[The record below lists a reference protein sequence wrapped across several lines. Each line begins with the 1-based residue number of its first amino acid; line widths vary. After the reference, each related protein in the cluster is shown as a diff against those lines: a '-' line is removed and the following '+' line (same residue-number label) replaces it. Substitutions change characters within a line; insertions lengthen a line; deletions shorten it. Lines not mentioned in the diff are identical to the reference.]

1 MAIRFG
7 SGNDGSRNPLTPDEA
22 AMARVLVN
30 AIRNA
35 TDKIKVDELAKIL
48 GRLDADTLDRLLR
61 AITINGDA
69 PKIETQLLNIID
81 IGGKDA
87 IKGLRDIA
95 PALALPAF
103 LPSKVEIAN
112 PEAMAN
118 MDFTKIPNWA
128 RVNPEPIAFNLS
140 FNKTN
145 PNSLAFASRRAGQL
159 VQSIDDLT
167 RQAIRKIIIDSFNE
181 QIDVRRTAVRIKNI
195 IGLHPKWADAV
206 RKFEVRELD
215 RLIKAG
221 IKEAQAIERAQKSA
235 TAYADR
241 LKSARAKMIARTE
254 IQIAQ
259 NEGRMEGYRQADEA
273 GYIDP
278 ATMKMWIT
286 AADERTC
293 PICEPLN
300 GEVVPWLGTFSI
312 GLEKPI
318 VHPNCRCTFV
328 IIPPDRGTA

>member
-1 MAIRFG
+1 MAISFG
-7 SGNDGSRNPLTPDEA
+7 SGSGGSRNPLTPEEA

-35 TDKIKVDELAKIL
+35 TDKIKVDELARIL

-61 AITINGDA
+61 AISVNGDA
-69 PKIETQLLNIID
+69 PKIEAQLLNIID
-81 IGGKDA
+81 LGGKDA

-103 LPSKVEIAN
+103 LPTQVRIAN

-128 RVNPEPIAFNLS
+128 RVNPEPIAFSLS

-159 VQSIDDLT
+159 VTSIDNLT
-167 RQAIRKIIIDSFNE
+167 REAIRKIIIDSFNE

-206 RKFEVRELD
+206 RKFENRELD

-221 IKEAQAIERAQKSA
+221 ISEAKAIERAQKSA

-241 LKSARAKMIARTE
+241 LKGARARMIARTE

-259 NEGRMEGYRQADEA
+259 NEGRAEGYRQADEA
-273 GYIDP
+273 GYVDP
-278 ATMKMWIT
+278 ASVKIWVI
-286 AADERTC
+286 APDERTC
-293 PICEPLN
+293 EICRPLD
-300 GEVVPWLGTFSI
+300 GEIVPWNGLFSI
-312 GLEKPI
+312 GLPHPI
-318 VHPNCRCTFV
+318 VHPNCRCTFT
-328 IIPPDRGTA
+328 ILPPDRGTK

>member
-7 SGNDGSRNPLTPDEA
+7 SGSDGSRNPLTAEEA

-35 TDKIKVDELAKIL
+35 TDKIKVDELARIL

-61 AITINGDA
+61 AISVNGDA
-69 PKIETQLLNIID
+69 PKIEAQLLNIID
-81 IGGKDA
+81 IGGNDA
-87 IKGLRDIA
+87 VKALKNIA
-95 PALALPAF
+95 PTLALPAF
-103 LPSKVEIAN
+103 TPSKVVIAN

-118 MDFTKIPNWA
+118 MDFTNIPNWA

-159 VQSIDDLT
+159 VVSIDDLT

-181 QIDVRRTAVRIKNI
+181 GIDVRRTAVRIKNI

-221 IKEAQAIERAQKSA
+221 IKEAQAIERAQKA
-235 TAYADR
+235 TTAYADR
-241 LKSARAKMIARTE
+241 LKSARAKTIARTE

-278 ATMKMWIT
+278 ETTKMWIT
-286 AADERTC
+286 APDERTC
-293 PICEPLN
+293 DICAPLD
-300 GEVVPWLGTFSI
+300 GEIVPWNGLFSI
-312 GLEKPI
+312 GLQNPI
-318 VHPNCRCTFV
+318 VHPNCRCTFR
-328 IIPPDRGTA
+328 IIPPERGTK

>member
-7 SGNDGSRNPLTPDEA
+7 SGSDGSRNPLTPDEA

-30 AIRNA
+30 AIREA
-35 TDKIKVDELAKIL
+35 TDKIKVDELARIL
-48 GRLDADTLDRLLR
+48 GRLDADTLDKLLR
-61 AITINGDA
+61 SITVRGDA
-69 PKIETQLLNIID
+69 AKIESQILNLID
-81 IGGKDA
+81 LGGKDA
-87 IKGLRDIA
+87 IKGLQAIA

-103 LPSKVEIAN
+103 LPSEVKIAN
-112 PEAMAN
+112 PGAMAN

-128 RVNPEPIAFNLS
+128 RVNPEPIAFSLS
-140 FNKTN
+140 FNRTN
-145 PNSLAFASRRAGQL
+145 PNSLAYAARRAGEL
-159 VQSIDDLT
+159 VVSIDNLT
-167 RQAIRKIIIDSFNE
+167 REAIRKIIIDSFNE

-206 RKFEVRELD
+206 RKFENRELD

-221 IKEAQAIERAQKSA
+221 ISEAKAIERAQKSA
-235 TAYADR
+235 SAYADR
-241 LKSARAKMIARTE
+241 LKGARAKTIARTE

-259 NEGRMEGYRQADEA
+259 NEGRMEGYRQAEEA

-286 AADERTC
+286 APDERTC
-293 PICEPLN
+293 EICAPLD

-328 IIPPDRGTA
+328 IIPPDRGTR

>member
-7 SGNDGSRNPLTPDEA
+7 SGSDGSRNPLTPDEA

-30 AIRNA
+30 AIRDA
-35 TDKIKVDELAKIL
+35 TDKIKVDELARIL
-48 GRLDADTLDRLLR
+48 GRLDADTLDKLLR
-61 AITINGDA
+61 SITLRGDA
-69 PKIETQLLNIID
+69 AKIESQILNLID
-81 IGGKDA
+81 LGGKEA
-87 IKGLRDIA
+87 IKGLQAIA
-95 PALALPAF
+95 PVLALPAF
-103 LPSKVEIAN
+103 SPSPVRIAN
-112 PEAMAN
+112 PDAMAN
-118 MDFTKIPNWA
+118 MNFTNIPNWA
-128 RVNPEPIAFNLS
+128 RVNPEPIAFSLS

-145 PNSLAFASRRAGQL
+145 PNSLAYAARRAGQL
-159 VQSIDDLT
+159 VVSIDDLT

-206 RKFEVRELD
+206 RKFEIKELD

-221 IKEAQAIERAQKSA
+221 IKEAKAIERAQRSA
-235 TAYADR
+235 SAYADR
-241 LKSARAKMIARTE
+241 LKGARARMIARTE

-286 AADERTC
+286 APDERTC
-293 PICEPLN
+293 EICAPLN

-328 IIPPDRGTA
+328 IIPPDRGTR

>member
-1 MAIRFG
+1 MGIRFG
-7 SGNDGSRNPLTPDEA
+7 SGSDGSRNPLTAEEA

-35 TDKIKVDELAKIL
+35 TDKIKVDELARIL
-48 GRLDADTLDRLLR
+48 SRLDADTLDKLLR
-61 AITINGDA
+61 SITLRGDA
-69 PKIETQLLNIID
+69 QKIESQILSIID
-81 IGGKDA
+81 LGGKEA
-87 IKGLRDIA
+87 IKGLREIA
-95 PALALPAF
+95 PLLALPAF
-103 LPSKVEIAN
+103 TPTPVKILN
-112 PEAMAN
+112 PASMAN

-128 RVNPEPIAFNLS
+128 SANPQPIQFNLS
-140 FNKTN
+140 FDKTN
-145 PNSLAFASRRAGQL
+145 PNSLAYAARRAGQL
-159 VQSIDDLT
+159 VVSIDDLT
-167 RQAIRKIIIDSFNE
+167 REAIRKIIIDSFNE

-195 IGLHPKWADAV
+195 IGLHPKWAEAV
-206 RKFEVRELD
+206 RKFENRELD

-241 LKSARAKMIARTE
+241 LKSARAKTIARTE

-286 AADERTC
+286 APDERTC
-293 PICEPLN
+293 DICAPLN

-328 IIPPDRGTA
+328 LIPPDRGTQ

>member
-1 MAIRFG
+1 MAIKFG
-7 SGNDGSRNPLTPDEA
+7 SGSEGSRNPLTAEEA

-61 AITINGDA
+61 AISINGDA
-69 PKIETQLLNIID
+69 PKIESQLLSIID
-81 IGGKDA
+81 LGGKDA

-103 LPSKVEIAN
+103 IPTQVRIAN

-118 MDFTKIPNWA
+118 MDFTNIPNWA
-128 RVNPEPIAFNLS
+128 RVNPEPIAFSLS

-159 VQSIDDLT
+159 VTSIDDLT

-206 RKFEVRELD
+206 RKFENRELD

-241 LKSARAKMIARTE
+241 LKSARAKTIARTE
-254 IQIAQ
+254 F
-259 NEGRMEGYRQADEA
+259 R
-273 GYIDP
+273 
-278 ATMKMWIT
+278 
-286 AADERTC
+286 
-293 PICEPLN
+293 
-300 GEVVPWLGTFSI
+300 
-312 GLEKPI
+312 
-318 VHPNCRCTFV
+318 
-328 IIPPDRGTA
+328 

>member
-1 MAIRFG
+1 MAISFG
-7 SGNDGSRNPLTPDEA
+7 SGSDGSRNPLTAEEA

-48 GRLDADTLDRLLR
+48 SRLDADTLDRLLR
-61 AITINGDA
+61 AISVNGDA
-69 PKIETQLLNIID
+69 PKIEAQLLNIID
-81 IGGKDA
+81 LGGKDA

-103 LPSKVEIAN
+103 IPTQVRISN

-118 MDFTKIPNWA
+118 MDF
-128 RVNPEPIAFNLS
+128 AFTLS
-140 FNKTN
+140 FNRTN
-145 PNSLAFASRRAGQL
+145 PNSLAFAARRAGQL
-159 VQSIDDLT
+159 VTSIDDLT

-206 RKFEVRELD
+206 RKFEIRELD

-221 IKEAQAIERAQKSA
+221 IKEARAIERAQKSA

-241 LKSARAKMIARTE
+241 LKGARARMIARTE

-286 AADERTC
+286 APDERTC
-293 PICEPLN
+293 DICAPLN
-300 GEVVPWLGTFSI
+300 GEVVPWLGVFSI

-328 IIPPDRGTA
+328 IIPPDRGTQ

>member
-7 SGNDGSRNPLTPDEA
+7 SGSDGSRNPLTPDEA

-30 AIRNA
+30 AIRDA
-35 TDKIKVDELAKIL
+35 TDKIKVDELARIL
-48 GRLDADTLDRLLR
+48 GRLDADTLDKLLR
-61 AITINGDA
+61 SITVRGDA
-69 PKIETQLLNIID
+69 AKIELQILNLID
-81 IGGKDA
+81 LGGKEA
-87 IKGLRDIA
+87 IKGLQAIA
-95 PALALPAF
+95 PVLALPAF
-103 LPSKVEIAN
+103 SPSPVRITN
-112 PEAMAN
+112 PDAMAN

-128 RVNPEPIAFNLS
+128 RVNPEPIAFSLS

-145 PNSLAFASRRAGQL
+145 PNSLAYAARRAGQL
-159 VQSIDDLT
+159 VVSIDDLT

-206 RKFEVRELD
+206 RKFEIKELD

-221 IKEAQAIERAQKSA
+221 IKEAKAIERAQRSA
-235 TAYADR
+235 SAYADR
-241 LKSARAKMIARTE
+241 LKGARARMIARTE

-259 NEGRMEGYRQADEA
+259 NEGRMEGYNQANEA

-286 AADERTC
+286 APDERTC
-293 PICEPLN
+293 EICAPLN

-328 IIPPDRGTA
+328 IIPPDRGTR

>member
-7 SGNDGSRNPLTPDEA
+7 SGSDGSRNPLTPDEA

-30 AIRNA
+30 AIRDA
-35 TDKIKVDELAKIL
+35 TDKIKVDELARIL
-48 GRLDADTLDRLLR
+48 GRLDADTLDKLLR
-61 AITINGDA
+61 SITVRGDA
-69 PKIETQLLNIID
+69 AKIESQILNLID
-81 IGGKDA
+81 LGGKDA
-87 IKGLRDIA
+87 IKGLQAIA

-103 LPSKVEIAN
+103 LPTEVKIAN
-112 PEAMAN
+112 PGAMAN

-128 RVNPEPIAFNLS
+128 RVNPEPIAFSLS
-140 FNKTN
+140 FNRTN
-145 PNSLAFASRRAGQL
+145 PNSLAYAARRAGEL
-159 VQSIDDLT
+159 VVSIDDLT

-221 IKEAQAIERAQKSA
+221 ISEAKAIERAQKSA
-235 TAYADR
+235 SAYADR
-241 LKSARAKMIARTE
+241 LKGARAKTIARTE

-259 NEGRMEGYRQADEA
+259 NEGRMEGYRQAEAA

-286 AADERTC
+286 APDERTC
-293 PICEPLN
+293 DICAPLD

-328 IIPPDRGTA
+328 IIPPDRGTR

>member
-7 SGNDGSRNPLTPDEA
+7 SGSDGSRNPLTPDEA

-30 AIRNA
+30 AIRDA
-35 TDKIKVDELAKIL
+35 TNKIKVDELARIL

-61 AITINGDA
+61 SITVRGDA
-69 PKIETQLLNIID
+69 AKIELQILNLID
-81 IGGKDA
+81 LGGKEA
-87 IKGLRDIA
+87 IKGLQAIA
-95 PALALPAF
+95 PVLALPAF
-103 LPSKVEIAN
+103 SPSPVRIAN
-112 PEAMAN
+112 PDAMAN

-128 RVNPEPIAFNLS
+128 RVNPEPIAFSLS

-145 PNSLAFASRRAGQL
+145 PNSLAYAARRAGQL
-159 VQSIDDLT
+159 VVSIDDLT
-167 RQAIRKIIIDSFNE
+167 REAIRKIIIDSFNE

-206 RKFEVRELD
+206 RKFEIKELD

-221 IKEAQAIERAQKSA
+221 IKEAKAIERAQRSA
-235 TAYADR
+235 SAYADR
-241 LKSARAKMIARTE
+241 LKGARARMIARTE

-286 AADERTC
+286 APDERTC
-293 PICEPLN
+293 EICAPLN

-328 IIPPDRGTA
+328 IIPPDRGTR

>member
-7 SGNDGSRNPLTPDEA
+7 SGNDGSRNPLTAEEA
-22 AMARVLVN
+22 AMARVLYN
-30 AIRNA
+30 AIRSA
-35 TDKIKVDELAKIL
+35 TDSIKVEELARIISQ
-48 GRLDADTLDRLLR
+48 LDADTLDRLLR
-61 AITINGDA
+61 TITIGGDGQ
-69 PKIETQLLNIID
+69 KIESQILNIID
-81 IGGKDA
+81 LGGKDA
-87 IKGLRDIA
+87 IKGLKDIA
-95 PALALPAF
+95 PQLALPAF
-103 LPSKVEIAN
+103 LPEKVEVLNA
-112 PEAMAN
+112 PAMAN

-128 RVNPEPIAFNLS
+128 RVNPEPVAFNLS

-145 PNSLAFASRRAGQL
+145 PNSVAYASRRAGQL
-159 VQSIDDLT
+159 IQSIDDLT
-167 RQAIRKIIIDSFNE
+167 RQSIRKIIIDSFNE
-181 QIDVRRTAVRIKNI
+181 GIDVRRTAVRIKNI

-206 RKFEVRELD
+206 TKFEKNELD

-221 IKEAQAIERAQKSA
+221 VKEAKALERSQKAA

-241 LKSARAKMIARTE
+241 LRGARAKTIARTE

-273 GYIDP
+273 GYIAP
-278 ATMKMWIT
+278 ETMKMWIT
-286 AADERTC
+286 APDERTC
-293 PICEPLN
+293 DICAPLD

-328 IIPPDRGTA
+328 IIPPERGTK

>member
-7 SGNDGSRNPLTPDEA
+7 SGDGGSRNPLTAEEA
-22 AMARVLVN
+22 AMARALYT

-35 TDKIKVDELAKIL
+35 TDLIKVEELARIISK
-48 GRLDADTLDRLLR
+48 LDADTLDKLLR
-61 AITINGDA
+61 SISINGDA
-69 PKIETQLLNIID
+69 AKIESQILETID
-81 IGGKDA
+81 LGGKDA
-87 IKGLRDIA
+87 VKGLKEIA
-95 PALALPAF
+95 PQLVLPAF
-103 LPSKVEIAN
+103 IPTKVEVLNA
-112 PEAMAN
+112 PAMAG

-145 PNSLAFASRRAGQL
+145 PNSLAYAARRAGQL
-159 VQSIDDLT
+159 VTSIDDLT
-167 RQAIRKIIIDSFNE
+167 RQSIRKIIIDSFNE
-181 QIDVRRTAVRIKNI
+181 GIDVRRTAVRIKNV
-195 IGLHPKWADAV
+195 IGLHPAWADAV
-206 RKFEVRELD
+206 TKFERRELD

-221 IKEAQAIERAQKSA
+221 VKEAQAVQRSQKA
-235 TAYADR
+235 AEAYSDR
-241 LKSARAKMIARTE
+241 LRGARAKTIARTE

-278 ATMKMWIT
+278 ASMKMWIT
-286 AADERTC
+286 APDERTC
-293 PICEPLN
+293 DICAPLD
-300 GEVVPWLGTFSI
+300 GQVVPWNGLFSI

-328 IIPPDRGTA
+328 IIPPERGTK

>member
-7 SGNDGSRNPLTPDEA
+7 SGSDGSRNPLTPDEA

-30 AIRNA
+30 AIRDA
-35 TDKIKVDELAKIL
+35 TDKIKVDELARIL
-48 GRLDADTLDRLLR
+48 GRLDADTLDKLLR
-61 AITINGDA
+61 SITVRGDA
-69 PKIETQLLNIID
+69 AKIESQILNLID
-81 IGGKDA
+81 LGGKEA
-87 IKGLRDIA
+87 IKGLQAIA
-95 PALALPAF
+95 PVLALPAF
-103 LPSKVEIAN
+103 LPSQVRIAN
-112 PEAMAN
+112 PDAMAN

-128 RVNPEPIAFNLS
+128 RVNPEPIAFSLS

-145 PNSLAFASRRAGQL
+145 PNSLAYAARRAGQL
-159 VQSIDDLT
+159 VVSIDDLT

-206 RKFEVRELD
+206 RKFENRELD

-221 IKEAQAIERAQKSA
+221 ISEAKAIERAQRSA
-235 TAYADR
+235 SAYADR
-241 LKSARAKMIARTE
+241 LKGARARMIARTE

-273 GYIDP
+273 GYVDP
-278 ATMKMWIT
+278 ASMKIWVI
-286 AADERTC
+286 APDERTC
-293 PICEPLN
+293 EICRPLD
-300 GEVVPWLGTFSI
+300 GEIVPWNGLFSI
-312 GLEKPI
+312 GLPHPI

-328 IIPPDRGTA
+328 IIPPDRGTR

>member
-1 MAIRFG
+1 
-7 SGNDGSRNPLTPDEA
+7 
-22 AMARVLVN
+22 
-30 AIRNA
+30 
-35 TDKIKVDELAKIL
+35 
-48 GRLDADTLDRLLR
+48 
-61 AITINGDA
+61 
-69 PKIETQLLNIID
+69 LLNIID
-81 IGGKDA
+81 LGGKDA

-103 LPSKVEIAN
+103 IPTQVRIAN

-118 MDFTKIPNWA
+118 MDFTNIPNWA
-128 RVNPEPIAFNLS
+128 RVNPEPIAFSLS

-159 VQSIDDLT
+159 VTSIDDLT

-206 RKFEVRELD
+206 RKFEIRELD

-241 LKSARAKMIARTE
+241 LKSARAKTIARTE

-259 NEGRMEGYRQADEA
+259 NEGRLEGYRQADEA

-286 AADERTC
+286 APDERTC
-293 PICEPLN
+293 DICAPLN

-328 IIPPDRGTA
+328 ILPPDRGTK

>member
-7 SGNDGSRNPLTPDEA
+7 SGSDGSGNPLNAEEA

-48 GRLDADTLDRLLR
+48 FRLDADTLDRLLR
-61 AITINGDA
+61 AISINGDA
-69 PKIETQLLNIID
+69 PKIEAELLGIID
-81 IGGKDA
+81 IGGVEA
-87 IKGLRDIA
+87 IKGLKKIA
-95 PALALPAF
+95 PVLALPAF
-103 LPSKVEIAN
+103 KPTQVQIAN
-112 PEAMAN
+112 PGAMAG
-118 MDFTKIPNWA
+118 MEFTKIPNWA
-128 RVNPEPIAFNLS
+128 RVNPEPVAFSLS

-145 PNSLAFASRRAGQL
+145 PNSLAFAARRAGQL
-159 VQSIDDLT
+159 VTSIDDLT

-181 QIDVRRTAVRIKNI
+181 GIDVRRTAVRIKNI

-206 RKFEVRELD
+206 RKFEIRELD
-215 RLIKAG
+215 RLIAAG
-221 IKEAQAIERAQKSA
+221 IKEAKAIERAQKSA

-241 LKSARAKMIARTE
+241 LKGARARMIARTE

-286 AADERTC
+286 APDERTC
-293 PICEPLN
+293 DICAPLN
-300 GEVVPWLGTFSI
+300 GEVVPWIGLFSI

-328 IIPPDRGTA
+328 IIPPDRGTR